1 VVTAGVGGLMV
12 SIEAR
17 ENPERVPLALSD
29 EAMLRSALF
38 VALALFSLTPWASA
52 PLALVA
58 GITFALLFGTPF
70 AAKVKVAQTWLLQA
84 SVVGLGAATNL
95 AVVLRVGATGVLQ
108 TAVTL
113 VAVFAVGM
121 LLARWLRIPRTTA
134 LLIASGTAICG
145 GSAIAAV
152 GPVLGAKSQEMSV
165 SLAVVFLLN
174 ALALVVF
181 PAVGHGLALDPHSFG
196 LWSALAIHDTSSVVG
211 ASMQFGPEALA
222 TATTV
227 KLARALWIIPVTLA
241 LSRFAPLEEG
251 ARGPAKRPW
260 FIAGFVAMAAIVT
273 VFPALAPIGR
283 SIAAMSRS
291 ALVLTLFLIGAG
303 VSRDALRAVGARP
316 FVLGV
321 ALWTIVSAATLAAIR
336 AGLLR

>member
-1 VVTAGVGGLMV
+1 
-12 SIEAR
+12 
-17 ENPERVPLALSD
+17 
-29 EAMLRSALF
+29 
-38 VALALFSLTPWASA
+38 
-52 PLALVA
+52 
-58 GITFALLFGTPF
+58 
-70 AAKVKVAQTWLLQA
+70 
-84 SVVGLGAATNL
+84 
-95 AVVLRVGATGVLQ
+95 
-108 TAVTL
+108 
-113 VAVFAVGM
+113 
-121 LLARWLRIPRTTA
+121 
-134 LLIASGTAICG
+134 
-145 GSAIAAV
+145 
-152 GPVLGAKSQEMSV
+152 
-165 SLAVVFLLN
+165 
-174 ALALVVF
+174 
-181 PAVGHGLALDPHSFG
+181 
-196 LWSALAIHDTSSVVG
+196 
-211 ASMQFGPEALA
+211 
-222 TATTV
+222 V

-241 LSRFAPLEEG
+241 LSRFVPREEG